1 MLSQCWDSRI
11 ETQSYILSQKLDRLN
26 LRSWLKCQIQKWWD
40 SSHSCGFSVTIM
52 FVKVKKFEIFYPND
66 EVYDIYKNSKINQ
79 KKWERLPKFDFS
91 QIYESDFFFFVVG
104 QNSTIKS
111 NQHCKICPE
120 NMNYH
125 LSFKL
130 FNVWGFFW
138 PKWASIIYAS
148 NLNTNTK
155 TKWINK

>member
-1 MLSQCWDSRI
+1 M
-11 ETQSYILSQKLDRLN
+11 KLMRFI
-26 LRSWLKCQIQKWWD
+26 RIQKSIKRNEND
-40 SSHSCGFSVTIM
+40 CQNLTSVKFM
-52 FVKVKKFEIFYPND
+52 KVI
-66 EVYDIYKNSKINQ
+66 
-79 KKWERLPKFDFS
+79 
-91 QIYESDFFFFVVG
+91 FFVVVEG

-155 TKWINK
+155 TK